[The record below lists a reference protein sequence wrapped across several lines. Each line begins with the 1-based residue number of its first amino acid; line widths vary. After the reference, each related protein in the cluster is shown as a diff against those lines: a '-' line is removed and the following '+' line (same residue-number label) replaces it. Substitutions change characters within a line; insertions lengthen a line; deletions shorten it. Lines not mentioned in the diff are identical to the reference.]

1 VLQTTTLK
9 LSEINLDHKIIFDS
23 YFKIADLKVSEL
35 NFTNFFMWRNYYKNR
50 YGIVNDFL
58 CIISMLDENQPFC
71 FFPIGDYSR
80 TNELKST
87 LSVLKEYFIEM
98 GWQFSMRRVSA
109 DQLAVLKDLGL
120 CYESV
125 EDRDNFDYLYL
136 VKSLSTLAGKKLD
149 GKRNHINK
157 FKKLH
162 TFEYEEINQDN
173 ISACK
178 DILEN
183 WCIQRDYTT
192 QSSLIAERIANLEL
206 LDNYMSLNLKGAIIK
221 VDGVPEAFTVGEQ
234 LNSDTAVIH
243 IEKANA
249 NIQGLYPLINQQF
262 VANQWSDLVYVNREQ
277 DLGLEGLRK
286 AKLSYNPVGFVEKY
300 IVTLC

>member
-1 VLQTTTLK
+1 MQTTTIE
-9 LSEINLDHKIIFDS
+9 LSEININDKLKFDS
-23 YFKIADLKVSEL
+23 YFKLIDLKVSEL
-35 NFTNFFMWRNYYKNR
+35 NFTNFFMWRDYYKNR

-58 CIISMLDENQPFC
+58 CIISMTDVNQPFC
-71 FFPIGDYSR
+71 FFPIGDYGR
-80 TNELKST
+80 FAELKST
-87 LSVLKEYFIEM
+87 LYILKEYFAEM
-98 GWQFSMRRVSA
+98 GWQFRMRRVSA
-109 DQLAVLKDLGL
+109 EQLAVLETLGI

-136 VKSLSTLAGKKLD
+136 AKSLSTLAGKKLD

-157 FKKLH
+157 FRKLY
-162 TFEYEEINQDN
+162 TFEYEEISDTN
-173 ISACK
+173 ISDCK

-183 WCIQRDYTT
+183 WCIQRNYST

-206 LDNYMSLNLKGAIIK
+206 LDNYKSLGLKGAIIK
-221 VDGVPEAFTVGEQ
+221 VDGVPQAFTVGEQ

-249 NIQGLYPLINQQF
+249 DIHGLYPLINQQF
-262 VANQWSDLVYVNREQ
+262 VANQWTGLEYVNREQ

-300 IVTLC
+300 IVALC

>member
-1 VLQTTTLK
+1 MHTITLK
-9 LSEINLDHKIIFDS
+9 LSEINIDDKLIFDR
-23 YFKIADLKVSEL
+23 YFRIADLKVSEL
-35 NFTNFFMWRNYYKNR
+35 NFTNFFMWRHYYKNQ
-50 YGIVNDFL
+50 YSIVNDFL
-58 CIISMLDENQPFC
+58 CIISMTDENQPFC

-80 TNELKST
+80 TGELKST
-87 LSVLKEYFIEM
+87 LYVLKEYFAEM
-98 GWQFSMRRVSA
+98 GWQFRMRRVSTE
-109 DQLAVLKDLGL
+109 QLAVLETLGF

-136 VKSLSTLAGKKLD
+136 VKSLSTLTGKKLD

-157 FKKLH
+157 FRKLY
-162 TFEYEEINQDN
+162 TFEYEEISETN
-173 ISACK
+173 ISDCK

-183 WCIQRDYTT
+183 WCIQRDYST

-206 LDNYMSLNLKGAIIK
+206 LDNYRSLDLKGAIIK
-221 VDGVPEAFTVGEQ
+221 VDGVPQAFTVGEQ

-249 NIQGLYPLINQQF
+249 DIHGLYPLINQQF
-262 VANQWSDLVYVNREQ
+262 VANQWTGLEYVNREQ

-300 IVTLC
+300 IVVLC

>member
-1 VLQTTTLK
+1 MQTTTLK

>member
-1 VLQTTTLK
+1 
-9 LSEINLDHKIIFDS
+9 
-23 YFKIADLKVSEL
+23 
-35 NFTNFFMWRNYYKNR
+35 
-50 YGIVNDFL
+50 
-58 CIISMLDENQPFC
+58 MLDENQPFC

>member
-1 VLQTTTLK
+1 MLQTTTLK